1 MSPGGRAAPPLVTL
15 LGRPGC
21 HLCDEAREALAAL
34 RNEGVR
40 FELRELNIED
50 DERLLAAHLERI
62 PVIELDGEEISQLG
76 FDPAALRSRIGSL
89 TA

>member
-1 MSPGGRAAPPLVTL
+1 VSPAGPAAPPLVTL
-15 LGRPGC
+15 LGKPGC
-21 HLCDEAREALAAL
+21 QLCDEARAAL
-34 RNEGVR
+34 IALRAEGLR

-50 DERLLAAHLERI
+50 DEGLFAAHLERI

-89 TA
+89 PA

>member
-1 MSPGGRAAPPLVTL
+1 VSPAGRAAPPLVTL

-21 HLCDEAREALAAL
+21 HLCDEAREALTAL
-34 RNEGVR
+34 RNQGVR

-62 PVIELDGEEISQLG
+62 PVIELDGEEISQLD

>member
-1 MSPGGRAAPPLVTL
+1 MSLAGPAAPPLVTL
-15 LGRPGC
+15 LARPGC
-21 HLCDEAREALAAL
+21 HLCDAAREALIGL
-34 RNEGVR
+34 RAEGLR